1 MTILETKNLRKNY
14 SSFSLCDINLSLNGG
29 EITALVGENG
39 AGKSTTIGCI
49 SSIIEKTG
57 GRILFKDKDISLLTP
72 QERERLAF
80 AYDDT
85 SFPLDFTI
93 KDIEKYGKLLFS
105 SWNNDKW
112 NSLKERLSLPEG
124 KRLREFSK
132 GMKAKAEIAYCLSH
146 DPDLI
151 ILDETTASLDPVVRD
166 ELMDLFQEYVM
177 DEDKAILFSS
187 HITSDL
193 EKIADR
199 IVFIHKGRLVLSVDH
214 NELEEKW
221 GIAHTDKT
229 FPSTKDEGVKYERTR
244 PYSKDLLVSDRESF
258 KALHPDISVDNATIE
273 SILLMIAKG
282 EEEE

>member
-1 MTILETKNLRKNY
+1 MTILETKNLEKNY
-14 SSFSLCDINLSLNGG
+14 SSFRLDNINLEIKGG

-49 SSIIEKTG
+49 SSITKKSG
-57 GRILFKDKDISLLTP
+57 GTIKFLQKDISLLTP
-72 QERERLAF
+72 KERERIAF

-85 SFPLDFTI
+85 SFPLDFTL
-93 KDIEKYGKLLFS
+93 KEIEKYGRLLFS
-105 SWNNDKW
+105 SWNSEKW
-112 NSLKERLSLPEG
+112 NTLKERLSLPEG

-146 DPDLI
+146 DPDLV

-166 ELMDLFQEYVM
+166 ELLDLFQEYVM
-177 DEDKAILFSS
+177 DENKAILFSS

-199 IVFIHKGRLVLSVDH
+199 IIFIHKGRLVLSVDH

-221 GIAHTDKT
+221 GVAHTG
-229 FPSTKDEGVKYERTR
+229 KDFVIEKEDLVRYERKR
-244 PYSKDLLVSDRESF
+244 AYSKDLLLSDREAF
-258 KALHPDISVDNATIE
+258 AQRHPETSIDEATIE

-282 EEEE
+282 EEE

>member
-1 MTILETKNLRKNY
+1 MTILETKNLRKDY
-14 SSFSLCDINLSLNGG
+14 SSFSLDNINLTIKGG

-49 SSIIEKTG
+49 SSITEKSG
-57 GRILFKDKDISLLTP
+57 GTILFKNKDISLLTP
-72 QERERLAF
+72 KERERLAF

-93 KDIEKYGKLLFS
+93 NDIGKYGKLLFS
-105 SWNNDKW
+105 SWNYDKW
-112 NSLKERLSLPEG
+112 NTLKERLFLPEG

-132 GMKAKAEIAYCLSH
+132 GMKTKTEIAYCLSH

-177 DEDKAILFSS
+177 DENKAILFSS

-199 IVFIHKGRLVLSVDH
+199 IVFIHKGKIVLSVDH
-214 NELEEKW
+214 NDLEENW
-221 GIAHTDKT
+221 GIAHADKS
-229 FPSTKDEGVKYERTR
+229 FHSTKQEGVRYEMTR
-244 PYSKDLLVSDRESF
+244 PYSKDLLISDRTGF
-258 KALHPDISVDNATIE
+258 KELHPEISIDDATIE

-282 EEEE
+282 EEE

>member
-1 MTILETKNLRKNY
+1 MTILETKNLRKEY
-14 SSFSLCDINLSLNGG
+14 SSFTLSNINLTINGG

-49 SSIIEKTG
+49 SSIIKKSG
-57 GRILFKDKDISLLTP
+57 GEISFLGKDISSLTP
-72 QERERLAF
+72 KERERLAF

-85 SFPLDFTI
+85 SFPLDFSI
-93 KDIEKYGKLLFS
+93 KDIENYGKLLFS
-105 SWNNDKW
+105 SWNHEKW
-112 NSLKERLSLPEG
+112 NNLKKRPSLPEG
-124 KRLREFSK
+124 KKLKEFSK

-177 DEDKAILFSS
+177 DENKAILFSS

-199 IVFIHKGRLVLSVDH
+199 IVFIHQGRLVLSVDH

-221 GIAHTDKT
+221 GIAHTDKA
-229 FPSTKDEGVKYERTR
+229 FSPLKEEGVTFERER
-244 PYSKDLLVSDRESF
+244 PYSKDLLISDRERF
-258 KALHPDISVDNATIE
+258 KALHPDSSVDNATIE

-282 EEEE
+282 EKE